1 LLVQTQCVACLK
13 PVACGSRVQA
23 GGVIYVPNCRVSASW
38 MTCTIS
44 AHLLNLQAIGPLLI
58 DQLFET
64 LSAEFT
70 FQNQVNVSLPN
81 LTFYQS
87 QDDQIL
93 TDAFHTLGS
102 SSLQLTAAINQSLG
116 TGFVFKKR

>member
-1 LLVQTQCVACLK
+1 MI
-13 PVACGSRVQA
+13 S
-23 GGVIYVPNCRVSASW
+23 
-38 MTCTIS
+38 TIS
-44 AHLLNLQAIGPLLI
+44 AHLLNLQAIGPLLT
-58 DQLFET
+58 DQLLET

-87 QDDQIL
+87 QDDQKL

-102 SSLQLTAAINQSLG
+102 SSLQLTAAINQSVE
-116 TGFVFKKR
+116 TGFVFKSANDHLRYKLSVQSLTQKAESGMGFVHILYSKPLWYSV